1 MLKIHSYIKVKREIR
16 KVAVPITSGLKQC
29 WRNFDHVVKMW
40 KPIIA
45 DYRAPN
51 PASEHELIPCE
62 ISEDETG
69 LVSMLQAI

>member
-1 MLKIHSYIKVKREIR
+1 MKREIR
-16 KVAVPITSGLKQC
+16 KVAVPITSGIKQC
-29 WRNFDHVVKMW
+29 WRNFAHVAKMW

-45 DYRAPN
+45 DYHAAN

-62 ISEDETG
+62 MSEDETG